1 MAEDPVAQWR
11 AAKTAANEAIL
22 DAGGAITHHHGVGAD
37 HREPYAREVGPL
49 AIEMLRAV
57 KRTLDPAG
65 ILNPGILLAP
75 EGGNGTAA
83 ADSE

>member
-1 MAEDPVAQWR
+1 M
-11 AAKTAANEAIL
+11 
-22 DAGGAITHHHGVGAD
+22 
-37 HREPYAREVGPL
+37 GPL

-75 EGGNGTAA
+75 VDGDGAGGGRFGMM
-83 ADSE
+83 